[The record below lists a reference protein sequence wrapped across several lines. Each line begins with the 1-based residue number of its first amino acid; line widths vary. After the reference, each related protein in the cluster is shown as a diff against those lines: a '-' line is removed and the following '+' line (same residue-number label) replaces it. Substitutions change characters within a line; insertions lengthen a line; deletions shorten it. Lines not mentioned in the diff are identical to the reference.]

1 MSAHDLAGSPSCTA
15 RAGEEVRAPC
25 LATLYRQ
32 EFAFVWRTLR
42 YLGVPGAS
50 VEDAAQEVFIT
61 AHRRLADFDPTRGSA
76 RSWLY
81 GIARNTARH
90 HHRWARRRDPQRLA
104 AVDAEVAGPA
114 ADLAADPEAWI
125 ARVEIAEVVEHGLAK
140 LDPRRREVFVLH
152 EIEGLSAPEI
162 AELLGIKV
170 NTVYSRLA
178 RARTRFR
185 AAIARHQARE
195 RGSHG

>member
-42 YLGVPGAS
+42 YLGVAPAS

-61 AHRRLADFDPTRGSA
+61 AHRRLSAFDPTRGSA

-104 AVDAEVAGPA
+104 AVDAEVADPG
-114 ADLAADPEAWI
+114 ADPEAWI
-125 ARVEIAEVVEHGLAK
+125 ARVEVAEVVEHGLAK
-140 LDPRRREVFVLH
+140 LDQRRREVFVLH

-185 AAIARHQARE
+185 AAVARHKARE